1 MCLGDVFNRNKSSA
15 PAPTATVGDEPTI
28 IDQSVRGGT
37 NNSMKKGSYNQ
48 SRAGKAAAAKKS
60 STKKTSKTTTR
71 RQNRRSTGRK

>member
-28 IDQSVRGGT
+28 IDQSVRSGGGK
-37 NNSMKKGSYNQ
+37 NSMKKGSYNQ

-60 STKKTSKTTTR
+60 STKKTSNKPGKSR
-71 RQNRRSTGRK
+71 SARNR